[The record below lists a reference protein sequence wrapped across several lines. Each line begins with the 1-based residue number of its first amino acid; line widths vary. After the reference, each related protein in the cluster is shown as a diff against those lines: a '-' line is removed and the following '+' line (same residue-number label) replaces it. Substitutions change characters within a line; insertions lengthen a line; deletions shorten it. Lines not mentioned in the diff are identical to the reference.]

1 MISLITLG
9 LKDGFVFCLF
19 VVYFFDF
26 WEEFSFSP
34 PKMLLAKITYFMQTY
49 RKQLFSEE
57 QDYTSL
63 VASVLNP

>member
-26 WEEFSFSP
+26 WEEFSFPP
-34 PKMLLAKITYFMQTY
+34 PKDVISKDNVFYADLQKATVQ
-49 RKQLFSEE
+49 
-57 QDYTSL
+57 
-63 VASVLNP
+63 